1 MLKTTIAL
9 VCALLTIAVCH
20 AQKNDTIP
28 TKDTLKVVE
37 EKVYEMFDVEKQPEF
52 PGGQEG
58 LYKYLAENV
67 KYPEAAKTNNKSGM
81 AALTFVIEKDGTVS
95 TVNVIRD
102 PGMGMGDE
110 AKRVVSVMP
119 KWLPAEMKGKPVRVK
134 FTLPVRFKLE

>member
-1 MLKTTIAL
+1 MLKNTFVLA
-9 VCALLTIAVCH
+9 CALLTFSICN
-20 AQKNDTIP
+20 AQNTGATEPKDTI
-28 TKDTLKVVE
+28 KVVE
-37 EKVYEMFDVEKQPEF
+37 GKVFEMFDVEKQPEF

-67 KYPEAAKTNNKSGM
+67 KYPEEARKSNKSGM

-102 PGMGMGDE
+102 PGMGMGEE
-110 AKRVVSVMP
+110 AKRVVAAMP
-119 KWLPAEMKGKPVRVK
+119 VWAPAEVKGKPVRVK

>member
-1 MLKTTIAL
+1 MLKLAIIIFCTVFAASISY
-9 VCALLTIAVCH
+9 

-28 TKDTLKVVE
+28 INDTIKVVD
-37 EKVYEMFDVEKQPEF
+37 EKVYEMFDIEKQPEF

-67 KYPEAAKTNNKSGM
+67 KYPEAARKNNKSGM

-102 PGMGMGDE
+102 PGMGMGEE
-110 AKRVVSVMP
+110 AKRVVAVMP
-119 KWLPAEMKGKPVRVK
+119 NWLPAEVKGKPVRVK